1 MPSLYQIIRTRVTGA
16 VLMTLGIIALLMPQV
31 AGRWSIGLLGVLSV
45 GVGIAETYAAF
56 RSGRSGEASSYLE
69 GLFALLAGTV
79 LLLSSALVLDGLLIL
94 LIGILLAD
102 GLAKLF
108 IAWRK
113 PGSDRF
119 PLMVNGFLD
128 FGCAATIWYLSR
140 FVGAASAI
148 GSAMGIFMP
157 AAVWRLLLAPITPD
171 EHEAAG

>member
-1 MPSLYQIIRTRVTGA
+1 MPSLYRTIRTRVTGA
-16 VLMTLGIIALLMPQV
+16 LLIALGIIALLMPQV
-31 AGRWSIGLLGVLSV
+31 AGRWSLAILGVLLV

-108 IAWRK
+108 TTAFR
-113 PGSDRF
+113 
-119 PLMVNGFLD
+119 
-128 FGCAATIWYLSR
+128 
-140 FVGAASAI
+140 
-148 GSAMGIFMP
+148 
-157 AAVWRLLLAPITPD
+157 
-171 EHEAAG
+171 